1 MNVRVIL
8 KWLAV
13 SLFAVVLPVQP
24 PVASGQEPPAEEKID
39 RSEPVFT
46 IVDAGAEP
54 RTTLRYSP
62 KVGQAQ
68 MVTMS
73 VNQTIR
79 QTIDG
84 EPEPEEPSPPMQ
96 MSMRFQVRQ
105 VLADGNFDVVC
116 DRLNVELHEIEG
128 MDRAEYAAA
137 RMVARRMNGRSMAL
151 VVDPRGHVCSA
162 TLYNRDGSENKDAA
176 ELASVRST
184 LDQVCALL
192 PHEPV
197 GMGARWTVRS
207 IDPEDGFT
215 SVDVTEYRLVAVNGP
230 RVTLDVVVTSSAEPQ
245 PMDIPELGD
254 HKMMLESMK
263 GGGNG
268 RIEIHLDQLAPVI
281 AEIAIHVDM
290 ELSMEIFGEA
300 WNIDQTVSVTISC
313 SSEAAPDD
321 PPAIDG

>member
-1 MNVRVIL
+1 MEMRVNT

-13 SLFAVVLPVQP
+13 ILFAMVLRIQQP
-24 PVASGQEPPAEEKID
+24 GVFGQEPPAEERID

-46 IVDAGAEP
+46 LVDAGAEP

-62 KVGQAQ
+62 TVGQAQ
-68 MVTMS
+68 IVTLS
-73 VNQTIR
+73 VSQTIR

-84 EPEPEEPSPPMQ
+84 EPEPEEPSPPTRQ
-96 MSMRFQVRQ
+96 SMRFQVRQ
-105 VLADGNFDVVC
+105 VLADGNFDVLC
-116 DRLNVELHEIEG
+116 DRLNVEVHEIEG
-128 MDRAEYAAA
+128 MDRSEYAAA

-162 TLYNRDGSENKDAA
+162 MLYNRDGSESKDAA
-176 ELASVRST
+176 ELASVRSS

-192 PHEPV
+192 PDEPV
-197 GMGARWTVRS
+197 GVGARWTVRS

-215 SVDVTEYRLVAVNGP
+215 SVDLTEYRLVAVNGP
-230 RVTLDVVVTSSAEPQ
+230 RVTLDVMVTSSAEPQ

-268 RIEIHLDQLAPVI
+268 RIEIHLDQLAPVL
-281 AEIAIHVDM
+281 AEVAIDVDM
-290 ELSMEIFGEA
+290 KLSMEIFGDA
-300 WNIDQTVSVTISC
+300 WNIDQTVSVSISC

-321 PPAIDG
+321 PPANDG